1 MDKTFRISNFLLILI
16 FVFASLLHAK
26 EEVSILSKVDKTK
39 INLDQTLTLIV
50 SLEGNFKKTPTIK
63 LPSLKEFEVVAT
75 TSSYN
80 FSLRAKETSTIYN
93 FQYVLKP
100 KIEGKISI
108 GSVELKYKDRFYKT
122 EPIEIE
128 VMASLKEVPQKPP
141 PPYQEGVPKEDIP
154 KSAEKITL

>member
-1 MDKTFRISNFLLILI
+1 MDKTFRISSLLLIFI

-26 EEVSILSKVDKTK
+26 EEVSIVSKVDKTK

-50 SLEGNFKKTPTIK
+50 NLEGNFKETPTIK
-63 LPSLKEFEVVAT
+63 LPPLKEFDVVAS

-80 FSLRAKETSTIYN
+80 FSLRVKETSTIYN

-108 GSVELKYKDRFYKT
+108 GPVEVKYKDRLYKT

-128 VMASLKEVPQKPP
+128 VTVSLEEVPQKPRP
-141 PPYQEGVPKEDIP
+141 PHQEEAPKEKIP
-154 KSAEKITL
+154 NSAEKITL